1 MNIVIV
7 AAKRSPIGSFNGSLS
22 KIKLSDLNKQLIN
35 NILSDVGVRH
45 SDITQVIMGHV
56 LTAGFGQNTAR
67 QSAIAA
73 GIPKEITSYT
83 INQVCGSGMK
93 AITLG
98 YQTII
103 QQLAFGVKNSIILAG
118 GYEIMSQ
125 APHNVFLRNKAN
137 FGHLNLQDSIVTDG
151 LTDIFNNVHMGM
163 TAEAISNEYSISR
176 AMQDAYAL
184 QSQMR
189 ATDAQKNNYFDN
201 EIVKIA
207 LSDVNMFT
215 NDEFVRADT
224 SAEKLSKLRSAFIKD
239 GTVTAGNASGIND
252 GSAILLLMTE
262 DTAIEKGLKPLAKII
277 SFAEAGVD
285 PMLMGIGPVP
295 ASKKALEIAGWT
307 IKDLDLIEVNEAFA
321 AQSIAVN
328 QLMGWDVNKVNVNGG
343 AIALGHPIGAS
354 GARIVVTLLHE
365 MYRKNLKRG
374 LATACIGG
382 GMGIAMCIEM
392 LS

>member
-184 QSQMR
+184 
-189 ATDAQKNNYFDN
+189 
-201 EIVKIA
+201 I
-207 LSDVNMFT
+207 
-215 NDEFVRADT
+215 
-224 SAEKLSKLRSAFIKD
+224 
-239 GTVTAGNASGIND
+239 
-252 GSAILLLMTE
+252 E
-262 DTAIEKGLKPLAKII
+262 DTTTGYMHPLTHEQFRFVTPPEELKPQKH
-277 SFAEAGVD
+277 
-285 PMLMGIGPVP
+285 
-295 ASKKALEIAGWT
+295 
-307 IKDLDLIEVNEAFA
+307 
-321 AQSIAVN
+321 
-328 QLMGWDVNKVNVNGG
+328 DVCY
-343 AIALGHPIGAS
+343 
-354 GARIVVTLLHE
+354 TQ
-365 MYRKNLKRG
+365 
-374 LATACIGG
+374 
-382 GMGIAMCIEM
+382 
-392 LS
+392 